1 LARRRYASAPRRR
14 PAPPGDSPIGLRL
27 PLEALPWVYPE
38 QAENDVEPDPSA
50 TRKSLPTRHALQA
63 RAALGEGSGIE
74 NFRPVTQELP
84 VVGESD
90 QSVVRTALAVEARD
104 GLLHVF

>member
-1 LARRRYASAPRRR
+1 
-14 PAPPGDSPIGLRL
+14 
-27 PLEALPWVYPE
+27 
-38 QAENDVEPDPSA
+38 
-50 TRKSLPTRHALQA
+50 LPTRHALQA